1 MQAASDAAESGMVS
15 VVGLSSDKVTELCEA
30 IVKQTGKPIAI
41 ANYLVDG
48 NYAISGAKESCEIAG
63 EVGKTFGARMTMKL
77 AVAGAFHTAFMQP
90 AVPRLTEV
98 LASVNIQTPRIPV
111 VSNVDGKA
119 HSDPQEIR
127 DILAKQVTY
136 PVQWETIMTNLLKSP
151 EFVKAYEVGPG
162 TVCKGIVKRFN
173 KKLEVISVTA

>member
-1 MQAASDAAESGMVS
+1 
-15 VVGLSSDKVTELCEA
+15 
-30 IVKQTGKPIAI
+30 
-41 ANYLVDG
+41 
-48 NYAISGAKESCEIAG
+48 
-63 EVGKTFGARMTMKL
+63 MKL